1 VYHTS
6 TGVQP
11 CYSAVYIT
19 ESSDTGGLCMAAGS
33 MFDKF
38 LLASVVLQAAW
49 ATTCTAGSA
58 PTNCKADKCVAVG
71 ENSREKAAN
80 TECAQGLKDAGCKTC
95 AGEGAGQTCTDCT
108 TPGQKVQ
115 LDGKSCKADCPSN
128 SAASANVCTCNPGY
142 NLNGEKTACEPSSAN
157 KSGLSTGAIA
167 GISVAAVVVVGGLVG
182 FLCWWFICRGKA

>member
-1 VYHTS
+1 
-6 TGVQP
+6 
-11 CYSAVYIT
+11 
-19 ESSDTGGLCMAAGS
+19 MAAES

-58 PTNCKADKCVAVG
+58 PTNCKTDKCVAVG

-95 AGEGAGQTCTDCT
+95 TGEGAGQTCTDCT

-115 LDGKSCKADCPSN
+115 LNGKRCAADCPSN

-142 NLNGEKTACEPSSAN
+142 NLNNEKTACEPSSAN
-157 KSGLSTGAIA
+157 KSALPTGAIA
-167 GISVAAVVVVGGLVG
+167 GISVAAVVVMGGLVG
-182 FLCWWFICRGKA
+182 FLCWWFVCRGKA